1 MVITKPD
8 ITADPTVK
16 WTVPG
21 PARTPVIGKTG
32 NAFRFIQDPIGHSN
46 KLFKAYGPIAA
57 LARGGGT
64 NLFTPFG
71 NCPGTVVVYGPDL
84 IRKARTPHSLWN
96 ITPFS
101 MTLYPLEAV
110 EARREPLKHFLVG
123 LWGVNGND
131 HQRQRRL
138 MMPAFHGQKIQG
150 YQQDMVEITESTLAK
165 LRPGETIDLMEM
177 TRLLA
182 MRIATKTLFGEDS
195 GEEGQGVGHIIEQAL
210 AVLSKPATALLPHDV
225 PGLPYRQFL
234 NLITDFDDAMRTVIA
249 QKRSQPPGDSK
260 DVLSMLIQARD
271 EETGDGLSEDELLGH
286 VGSIFAAGHE
296 TTSLA
301 LGWTMLLLSQHPHI
315 AADLLDELTS
325 VLHGEA
331 PRIDQFD
338 QLPLL
343 DRVIKESL
351 RIIPAVP
358 FTWRY
363 NNQPVELGGYVLPV
377 GSEVYC
383 SIYATHHM
391 PEIYSNPQQFDPN
404 RWEHL
409 QPDTWEYMPFHAGSR
424 MCIGAAFAKME
435 LKVVLAMLLQRYR
448 FEFVPTVAVDR
459 YGLITIAPKN
469 GLPMRV
475 HAQDGNFKA
484 GVGSVRGNVR
494 EMVDLPA

>member
-1 MVITKPD
+1 MTITQPD
-8 ITADPTVK
+8 TAANSTIS

-21 PARTPVIGKTG
+21 PSQTPIVGKTG
-32 NAFRFIQDPIGHSN
+32 NAFQFIQDPIGHSN
-46 KLFKAYGPIAA
+46 KLFQKYGPIAS
-57 LARGGGT
+57 LARGGKT

-71 NCPGTVVVYGPDL
+71 ECPGTVVVYGPEL

-96 ITPFS
+96 LTPFS
-101 MTLYPLEAV
+101 MTLYPMAEV
-110 EARREPLKHFLVG
+110 EARKEPLKHFLVG
-123 LWGVNGND
+123 LWGVNGTD

-150 YQQDMVEITESTLAK
+150 YWQDMVEITESSLNK
-165 LRPGETIDLMEM
+165 LQPGETINLIEM

-195 GEEGQGVGHIIEQAL
+195 GEEGQGVGHLIEQAL
-210 AVLSKPATALLPHDV
+210 EVLSKPITALLPHDV
-225 PGLPYRQFL
+225 PGLPYRKFL
-234 NLITDFDDAMRTVIA
+234 NLITDFDEAMRAVIA
-249 QKRSQPPGDSK
+249 QKRSQPVGDSN

-301 LGWTMLLLSQHPHI
+301 LGWTMLLLSQHPQI
-315 AADLLDELTS
+315 AADLLDELTA
-325 VLHGEA
+325 VLQGEA
-331 PRIDQFD
+331 PRIDQLD

-343 DRVIKESL
+343 DGVIKESL
-351 RIIPAVP
+351 RLIPSVP

-363 NNQPVELGGYVLPV
+363 NNQPIELGGHLLPV
-377 GSEVYC
+377 GTEVYC

-391 PEIYSNPQQFDPN
+391 PELYPQPQKFDPS
-404 RWEHL
+404 RWEHI

-448 FEFVPTVAVDR
+448 LELVPTVPIDR

-469 GLPMRV
+469 GLPMRI
-475 HAQDGNFKA
+475 HAQDRNFNS
-484 GVGSVRGNVR
+484 GVGGVRGNVR
-494 EMVDLPA
+494 EMVDLPK